1 MKGDEG
7 WKSTLQSL
15 KPPINTGDSKGMMKG
30 EGFCAYPISKNALMS
45 F

>member
-1 MKGDEG
+1 MKGGKVPFNPGSPDKHEG
-7 WKSTLQSL
+7 FQR
-15 KPPINTGDSKGMMKG
+15 ND

>member
-1 MKGDEG
+1 MVEKYPSIPEA
-7 WKSTLQSL
+7 
-15 KPPINTGDSKGMMKG
+15 PINTGDSKGMMKG